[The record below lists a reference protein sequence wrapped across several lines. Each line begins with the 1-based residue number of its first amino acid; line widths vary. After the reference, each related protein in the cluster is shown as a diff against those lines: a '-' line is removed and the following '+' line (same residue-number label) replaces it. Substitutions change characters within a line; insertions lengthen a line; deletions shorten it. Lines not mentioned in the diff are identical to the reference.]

1 MHLILPSLLCSPL
14 RHTLSR
20 CLVQLWEE
28 GFRTIFEGRVKTS
41 PGNTLGRKTI
51 LAEGD
56 SYEKAQQREGAGI
69 AGGSAWLSVGYVH
82 GGMARNENKENRQ
95 GSGLEALVCLVKEPR
110 CYTKGT
116 G

>member
-1 MHLILPSLLCSPL
+1 MKGVL
-14 RHTLSR
+14 RLH
-20 CLVQLWEE
+20 QE
-28 GFRTIFEGRVKTS
+28 
-41 PGNTLGRKTI
+41 NTLGRKTI